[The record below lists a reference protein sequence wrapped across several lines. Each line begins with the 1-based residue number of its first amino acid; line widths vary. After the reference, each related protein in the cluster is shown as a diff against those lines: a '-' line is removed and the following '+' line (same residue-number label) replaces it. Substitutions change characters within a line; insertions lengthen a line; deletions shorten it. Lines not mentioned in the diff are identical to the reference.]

1 MTNDDLI
8 YRSRLRLFARAGQIG
23 VRAACRE
30 LGFHHSTYYR
40 WRPLVLRHGL
50 EILRPRERRAPR
62 MPNQLP
68 PFLEQKVIAFALGY
82 PGMGARRVASSLGQE
97 RWGGM
102 RISHNG
108 VQRVLRRHGLQTRR
122 KRLSLIA
129 GYAAPPEP
137 ERRPEPV
144 RHIVAE
150 HPGALV
156 QLDCF
161 HIGRLSG
168 TTGRVWQY
176 TATDAHSAFLWAELH
191 VTPLNPA
198 AIHTSALVRRVAAD
212 LAAAG
217 WRLEAVS
224 TDNGSEFKSGVFRSA
239 VAALGAKHRFI
250 HAGRPQSN
258 GCVEGVQRTI
268 LDECWRPSF
277 ARSLVPKYTALRRDL
292 ADYLELFNFERVHDG
307 RYTKGRTPAE
317 LVYGARKMRPR

>member
-8 YRSRLRLFARAGQIG
+8 FRHRLRLFARATEVG
-23 VRAACRE
+23 VRRACRE

-40 WRPLVLRHGL
+40 WKPLVERHGL

-82 PGMGARRVASSLGQE
+82 PGMGARRVAYSLGQE

-102 RISHNG
+102 QISHNG

-122 KRLSLIA
+122 RRLSLIA
-129 GYAAPPEP
+129 GYASPPEP

-150 HPGALV
+150 RPGSLV

-168 TTGRVWQY
+168 TQGRVWQY
-176 TATDAHSAFLWAELH
+176 TATDAHSAVLWAELH
-191 VTPLNPA
+191 VTPLNPSA
-198 AIHTSALVRRVAAD
+198 VHTSALVRRVAGD
-212 LAAAG
+212 LAQAG
-217 WRLEAVS
+217 WNLEAVS
-224 TDNGSEFKSGVFRSA
+224 TDNGSEFKSGVFRQA
-239 VAALGAKHRFI
+239 VAELGAKHRFI

-258 GCVEGVQRTI
+258 GCVEGVQGII
-268 LDECWRPSF
+268 LNECWRPSF

-292 ADYLELFNFERVHDG
+292 EDYLDLFNYERVHDG
-307 RYTKGRTPAE
+307 RYTQGRTPSE